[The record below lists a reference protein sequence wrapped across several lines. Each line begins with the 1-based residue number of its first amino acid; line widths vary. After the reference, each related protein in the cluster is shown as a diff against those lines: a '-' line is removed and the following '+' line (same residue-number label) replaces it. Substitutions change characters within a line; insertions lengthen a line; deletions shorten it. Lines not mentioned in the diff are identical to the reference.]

1 MAVKKTGEPPT
12 TRAQFGSAIKSARDI
27 MRKDAGLN
35 GDLDRLPQLSWLLF
49 LRAFDMIEEER
60 FLIEG
65 SRFRPAI
72 DERYRW
78 KTWAADPDFSGE
90 RLLKFVNED
99 LLPYLRELPS
109 SRNPSDPRNIISA
122 VFKEINNRMLSGV
135 LLRDLVDQVNRVN
148 FRTSDDYHAIAFL
161 YESILKEMRD
171 AAGDSGEFYTPRP
184 VIKFM
189 VEQTFLKLGESV
201 LDPACGT
208 GGFLVEAFDEL
219 RASASTS
226 VLLAELY
233 ANIRGI
239 EKKPLPYL
247 LCVMNLILHHVNS
260 PTVVRDNA
268 LVRMLN
274 ENKPA
279 DRVKVIL
286 TNPPFGGE
294 EETSVAQRFPQGLRT
309 KETSLLFL
317 QAVIDKLEPGG
328 RCAIVLPN
336 GVLSG
341 AGIGPRVREK
351 LMKECNLHTVIR
363 LNQGVFAPYTPIP
376 ANLLFFEK
384 TGPTKEVWFYQMP
397 APEGRRGYSKTKPM
411 RYEEFVACA
420 EWWGGEHRT
429 DRTENELA
437 WRASRADIEADD
449 FNLDLANPNSTSI
462 INHRDPRELMAE
474 LVSTERHIL
483 ELLNGL
489 ASIDVAIGEV
499 KRRPLR
505 DFLELSTDPVSVEED
520 AEYLM
525 AGIYSYGRGL
535 FKRPMIYGS
544 ETNYRTLY
552 RLRAGQFVFSKLFAW
567 EGALATVTQE
577 FDGVLVSQEFPTFD
591 IQTNIADPGYVAH
604 LARWPE
610 LHASLRRGTTGMG
623 SRRQRVNV
631 ASLLAIEVPLP
642 DLERQRKIAQ
652 RLDYLMSVDE
662 AVIKQQEKSKALR
675 MSLLDAAFS
684 NRF

>member
-1 MAVKKTGEPPT
+1 MATKRTDVPPT

-49 LRAFDMIEEER
+49 LRAFDTLEEER

-65 SRFRPAI
+65 PRFKPAI

-78 KTWAADPDFSGE
+78 KTWASDQDFSGE
-90 RLLKFVNED
+90 RLLKFVNDD
-99 LLPYLRELPS
+99 LLPYLRDLPS
-109 SRNPSDPRNIISA
+109 SKDPSDPRNIISA

-135 LLRDLVDQVNRVN
+135 LLRDLVDQVNRIN

-189 VEQTFLKLGESV
+189 VEQTFLKLGESI

-208 GGFLVEAFDEL
+208 GGFLVEAFEKL
-219 RASASTS
+219 RTSANSS
-226 VLLAELY
+226 VLLAELH
-233 ANIRGI
+233 ANLRGI

-260 PTVVRDNA
+260 PAVIRDNA
-268 LVRMLN
+268 LIRMLN

-279 DRVKVIL
+279 NRVRVVL

-294 EETSVAQRFPQGLRT
+294 EEGSVAQRFPQGLRT
-309 KETSLLFL
+309 KETSLLYL
-317 QAVIDKLEPGG
+317 LAVIDKLEPGG
-328 RCAIVLPN
+328 RCAVVLPN

-351 LMKECNLHTVIR
+351 LLKECNLHTIVR
-363 LNQGVFAPYTPIP
+363 LSQGVFAPYTPIP

-384 TGPTKEVWFYQMP
+384 TGPTKETWFYQMP

-411 RYEEFVACA
+411 RYEEFADCI
-420 EWWGGEHRT
+420 EWWGGEHR
-429 DRTENELA
+429 DGRIENHHA
-437 WRASRADIEADD
+437 WRVAWADIERDD
-449 FNLDLANPNSTSI
+449 FNLDRPNPSAATGLS
-462 INHRDPRELMAE
+462 HRDPSDLIVD
-474 LVSTERHIL
+474 LVAIERQIL
-483 ELLNGL
+483 ELLGGL
-489 ASIDVAIGEV
+489 TPVEVATKNV
-499 KRRPLR
+499 PWSPLSKI
-505 DFLELSTDPVSVEED
+505 LTLSADPVTVEE
-520 AEYLM
+520 EERYIT

-552 RLRAGQFVFSKLFAW
+552 RLHVNQFVFSKLFAW
-567 EGALATVTQE
+567 EGALATVTKDFE
-577 FDGVLVSQEFPTFD
+577 GLFVSQEFPTFD
-591 IQTNIADPGYVAH
+591 INAEVADPSYVAH

-610 LHASLRRGTTGMG
+610 LHARLRDGTTGMG

-631 ASLLAIEVPLP
+631 ARLLATEVPLP
-642 DLERQRKIAQ
+642 DLEKQRQIAMH
-652 RLDYLMSVDE
+652 LDSLMSIDK
-662 AVIKQQEKSKALR
+662 AVIEQQEKSKALR
-675 MSLLDAAFS
+675 LSLLNAAFS
-684 NRF
+684 SS